1 MYQRTCNEGRPSFH
15 FFLFPSKKYL
25 CQEWSSIQG
34 RTDERYKNRIIILYE
49 EIDIHCVEYCSS
61 IKNVNDNPAEVL
73 NPVPQYSFLIISRSF
88 VWIFTSRLT
97 CPRTESR
104 SSSTVRCDVTQRLL
118 LLLSFVYFA
127 FISAFRLSRR
137 SWVRHWNIIRVDKNE
152 TMSLSAVLIIR
163 LYMLN
168 LNAPNFRVSSQ
179 LEKIKK
185 WK

>member
-1 MYQRTCNEGRPSFH
+1 
-15 FFLFPSKKYL
+15 
-25 CQEWSSIQG
+25 
-34 RTDERYKNRIIILYE
+34 
-49 EIDIHCVEYCSS
+49 
-61 IKNVNDNPAEVL
+61 
-73 NPVPQYSFLIISRSF
+73 
-88 VWIFTSRLT
+88 
-97 CPRTESR
+97 
-104 SSSTVRCDVTQRLL
+104 VRCDVTQRLL